1 MIPHLYAMDS
11 QSKAEE
17 LASTILSSSSPPT
30 ISAACGA
37 IEAFLERKTAEQSRF
52 FFSIA
57 FPALICKVFGFDDP
71 AWLPSSSST
80 GWIDQVHASA
90 EYDEDG
96 IDLEAALL
104 KLLSPSGALL
114 SSISSVDRLS
124 LVKYVFPAERLP
136 EWARLML
143 RSEKGGRALG
153 ELCPLFRDRV
163 KLGSVEG
170 SFQLH
175 LNVFEYFILWFAYYP
190 VCRGNNAHNSKSNS
204 NAAVVGKPRRSK
216 LENWTS
222 SITVLAGAGAGAA
235 TRQKAVFSLYTRLLS
250 AYLHAFVPNHGSDR
264 NLPYRSSLLRYSSGL
279 DDSFLKQTEFFVHA
293 FIQFWLVDNDFS
305 PLPLNASQTAGLSL
319 PLRVVLHNAPPTPG
333 LGEVVGLFV
342 KYLNSSLNARRN
354 GSENAKYALSSPL
367 RFSGYGDG
375 MKSMAYV
382 THIPSSGT
390 SGSPWSS
397 LVQRPLYRFIL
408 RTFLFCPMGTS
419 IKNASQIFSLWIT
432 YLEPWKISLEDFS
445 ELDALNDK
453 FGASKR
459 NSKNSSQT
467 NKNEKDK
474 CESVYTSAWEGYVLY
489 NYLYYSSLVMHF
501 LGFAHKFLHV
511 NPGAIIQMV
520 LKVLNVLT
528 SSMELVQLMKK
539 VDNAFHSR
547 PSVPSSP
554 RLDGLYKFVPSIREQ
569 LKDWEEGLCETDA
582 DGSFLPEN
590 WNQDL
595 RLLNEG
601 TDGGHHLLQ
610 LLVLRAESE
619 VHAMSGNNLAENLQ
633 ALDSLKA
640 QMSRLFG
647 DSFKK
652 PTLFASD
659 QQCQYKRDDIF
670 KPRRAGNQML
680 EVKYKGDWMRRPISN
695 DEVAWL
701 TRLLVQLSDWLNR
714 ILGLSQGPSN
724 HRSHTWTYVDL
735 PSDAIEKVGGP
746 KEAIKVLLCSLGTWF
761 LVLVFA
767 VMRFMREHGMRVNL
781 RGLASKK
788 LVMIFLLFGVFIVL
802 RNIMGLH
809 IC

>member
-11 QSKAEE
+11 QSKAQE

-30 ISAACGA
+30 ISAACEA
-37 IEAFLERKTAEQSRF
+37 IDVFLQKKTADQTRF

-57 FPALICKVFGFDDP
+57 FPTLICKIFGFDDST
-71 AWLPSSSST
+71 WQKSRFPSTST
-80 GWIDQVHASA
+80 GSGWIDQIQAS
-90 EYDEDG
+90 DDT
-96 IDLEAALL
+96 DLSARLF
-104 KLLSPSGALL
+104 KLLSPSGTLL

-136 EWARLML
+136 EWVRFML
-143 RSEKGGRALG
+143 QSEKGGRVLG

-163 KLGSVEG
+163 KVGSVEG
-170 SFQLH
+170 CFQVH
-175 LNVFEYFILWFAYYP
+175 LNVFGYYMFWFSYYP
-190 VCRGNNAHNSKSNS
+190 VCRGNTENPNAV
-204 NAAVVGKPRRSK
+204 VVGKTRRSK

-222 SITVLAGAGAGAA
+222 SLTVLAGA
-235 TRQKAVFSLYTRLLS
+235 TRVPGQKKELTLYMRLLC
-250 AYLHAFVPNHGSDR
+250 AYLLAFLPNYRSDP
-264 NLPYRSSLLRYSSGL
+264 NQPYRSSLLHYSSGL

-293 FIQFWLVDNDFS
+293 LIQFWLIDNDFS
-305 PLPLNASQTAGLSL
+305 PLPLNASQTAGVSL
-319 PLRVVLHNAPPTPG
+319 PLRVVLGTPPTPG

-342 KYLNSSLNARRN
+342 KYLNSSLNAGPN
-354 GSENAKYALSSPL
+354 VSEHAEYALSSPL
-367 RFSGYGDG
+367 RFSGYGDI

-382 THIPSSGT
+382 THVSSGT
-390 SGSPWSS
+390 SGSTWNSF
-397 LVQRPLYRFIL
+397 VRRPLYRFIL

-432 YLEPWKISLEDFS
+432 YLEPWNIGLEDFS
-445 ELDALNDK
+445 ELDVLNEK

-459 NSKNSSQT
+459 NSKNSSQVD
-467 NKNEKDK
+467 KNVKDK

-511 NPGAIIQMV
+511 NPVAIIHMV

-539 VDNAFHSR
+539 VDAAFHSR
-547 PSVPSSP
+547 TSVASSP

-619 VHAMSGNNLAENLQ
+619 VHAISGDNLGENLQ

-647 DSFKK
+647 DSFEK
-652 PTLFASD
+652 PALFASE

-670 KPRRAGNQML
+670 KPRRAGNQTL
-680 EVKYKGDWMRRPISN
+680 EVKYKGDWTWRSISN
-695 DEVAWL
+695 CEVAWL
-701 TRLLVQLSDWLNR
+701 ARLLGQLSDWLNK

-724 HRSHTWTYVDL
+724 HVSHTWTYVDF
-735 PSDAIEKVGGP
+735 PNDAIEKVGGP
-746 KEAIKVLLCSLGTWF
+746 KEAIKVLLCSLGRWL

-767 VMRFMREHGMRVNL
+767 VMRFLREHGLRVNL

-788 LVMIFLLFGVFIVL
+788 LVTIFLLFGVFIVL
-802 RNIMGLH
+802 RNIMGRL